1 MSLEKR
7 FRQRV
12 LSHAKTLNLIDQN
25 FPKQTSFIN
34 DPSRL
39 KAAQCTRRAGKSS
52 GDGRALFQAALSQ
65 PGVSCLYLGL
75 TTESARNIMIK
86 DIMVPLDDKLKLG
99 CRFLETPLK
108 TILPNRSVI
117 YYTGVDANE
126 KEKSK
131 LFGQKY
137 KRVVVDEGGAFHIDA
152 RELIYSVL
160 KPSTIDYGGDILFT
174 GMPTN
179 NINSFFYEVT
189 NGKEPGWSVHKWSA
203 LDNPYMK
210 EKFQAEID
218 EMIRLNPLV
227 VETPWFR
234 QMYLNEW
241 VVDLSALVYKFN
253 EERNFVDALPI
264 TDKPWNY
271 ALGVDL
277 GYEDDTAFSVLAWN
291 EDIRELYGVESFK
304 KKGMDLF
311 EVAATITELKGKY
324 PFWRTV
330 IDGSNKQAVETM
342 RKRLGLPELQAAE
355 KQGKADFIEI
365 LNSEMIQ
372 GYVKIV
378 KGKNEPLIKEWKELI
393 WDPKKDRQEHSACA
407 NHCAD
412 SWLYPWRFCYNYL
425 FKPHVPEVK
434 LTPVEKVDTW
444 WEDQAESVEARKSS
458 EFWEKD
464 WK

>member
-7 FRQRV
+7 FRQEILQR
-12 LSHAKTLNLIDQN
+12 SKIEKIIDQN
-25 FPKQTSFIN
+25 FIKQASFIN
-34 DPSRL
+34 DTSRL

-65 PGVSCLYLGL
+65 PAVSCLYLGL

-86 DIMVPLDDKLKLG
+86 DIMIPLNEKFKLG
-99 CRFLETPLK
+99 ARFLETPLK

-126 KEKSK
+126 KEKAK

-179 NINSFFYEVT
+179 NVNSFFYDVT

-253 EERNFVDALPI
+253 EERNLIDELPQV
-264 TDKPWNY
+264 DKPWNY

-291 EDIRELYGVESFK
+291 EDLRGLYGVESFK

-311 EVAATITELKGKY
+311 EVAATINALKGKY

-342 RKRLGLPELQAAE
+342 RKRLGLPELQAA
-355 KQGKADFIEI
+355 
-365 LNSEMIQ
+365 
-372 GYVKIV
+372 
-378 KGKNEPLIKEWKELI
+378 
-393 WDPKKDRQEHSACA
+393 
-407 NHCAD
+407 
-412 SWLYPWRFCYNYL
+412 
-425 FKPHVPEVK
+425 
-434 LTPVEKVDTW
+434 
-444 WEDQAESVEARKSS
+444 
-458 EFWEKD
+458 
-464 WK
+464 

>member
-1 MSLEKR
+1 MIKAIQQEIL
-7 FRQRV
+7 
-12 LSHAKTLNLIDQN
+12 AKSKVSKLIDEHFVTQ
-25 FPKQTSFIN
+25 SDFIK
-34 DPSRL
+34 DPARL
-39 KAAQCTRRAGKSS
+39 KAAKCTRRAGKSS

-65 PGVSCLYLGL
+65 PAVSCLYLGL

-86 DIMVPLDDKLKLG
+86 DIMIPLDQEYKLG
-99 CRFLETPLK
+99 SRFLETPLK

-117 YYTGVDANE
+117 YYTGVDASE
-126 KEKSK
+126 KEKAK

-137 KRVVVDEGGAFHIDA
+137 KRVVVDEGGAFTIDT

-174 GMPTN
+174 GMATN
-179 NINSFFYEVT
+179 NINSFFYDVT
-189 NGKEPGWSVHKWSA
+189 TGKEPGWSVHQWSA
-203 LDNPYMK
+203 LDNPYMR

-218 EMIRLNPLV
+218 EMIRINPLV

-253 EERNFVDALPI
+253 ENRNECDALPQVS
-264 TDKPWNY
+264 KPWNY

-277 GYEDDTAFSVLAWN
+277 GYNDDTAFSVLAWN
-291 EDIRELYGVESFK
+291 EDLRELYGVESFK

-311 EVAATITELKGKY
+311 EVAEVIHELRAKY
-324 PFWRTV
+324 PFWRTIV
-330 IDGSNKQAVETM
+330 DGSNKQAVETM
-342 RKRLGLPELQAAE
+342 RRRLGLPELQAAE

-365 LNSEMIQ
+365 LNSELVQ
-372 GYVKIV
+372 GYIKLIR
-378 KGKNEPLIKEWKELI
+378 GKNDPLIKEWRELI

-412 SWLYPWRFCYNYL
+412 SWLYPWRNCYNYL
-425 FKPHVPEVK
+425 FQPKIHEIRPTEIQR
-434 LTPVEKVDTW
+434 VDSW
-444 WEDQAESVEARKSS
+444 WDDQAANLERREKGS
-458 EFWEKD
+458 FWDRD
-464 WK
+464 W